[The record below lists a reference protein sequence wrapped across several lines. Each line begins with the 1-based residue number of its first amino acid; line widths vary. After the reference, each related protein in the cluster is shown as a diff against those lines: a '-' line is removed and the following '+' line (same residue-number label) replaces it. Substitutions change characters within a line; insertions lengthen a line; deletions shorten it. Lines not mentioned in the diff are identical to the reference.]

1 MILNVYAL
9 LFVKHQ
15 YYTGDVGLPPA
26 VCVLDLK
33 KKEWVRRGKVPCV
46 MKKINFP
53 FFNPS
58 YSAFI
63 CIEMPPL
70 ITHWCS
76 LNCELC
82 LLHSIGSTEP
92 DHSGFPGKTEQT
104 LVPMMHTYCSLSCS
118 VGPLWRKW
126 KRTVNGIYSGGGVI
140 LVSCKPYHYWRHYC
154 AHYAINSLPSSG
166 TLNSCWSC
174 LGILTSK

>member
-33 KKEWVRRGKVPCV
+33 KKEWVRRGKVPCI

-126 KRTVNGIYSGGGVI
+126 KRTVNGIYSGGVSFWSLANPTIIEGITVLTIQLIVYQAVVPWI
-140 LVSCKPYHYWRHYC
+140 LAEVVWLS
-154 AHYAINSLPSSG
+154 
-166 TLNSCWSC
+166 
-174 LGILTSK
+174 

>member
-1 MILNVYAL
+1 MYM

-15 YYTGDVGLPPA
+15 YHTGDVGLPPA
-26 VCVLDLK
+26 ACVLDLK

-63 CIEMPPL
+63 CIEMLPL

-104 LVPMMHTYCSLSCS
+104 LVPMMHTYSVLSLVLLDLCGESGRGQWMAFIQ
-118 VGPLWRKW
+118 VGVSFWSLANPTIIEGI
-126 KRTVNGIYSGGGVI
+126 TVLTMQLVVYQAVVPWI
-140 LVSCKPYHYWRHYC
+140 LAEVVWLS
-154 AHYAINSLPSSG
+154 
-166 TLNSCWSC
+166 
-174 LGILTSK
+174 